1 MYYIYIDEA
10 GRGPI
15 AWPVTVGAVVEKIDQ
30 KLWLERFQRV
40 AVLWQKKKRGQER
53 IQIDDSLYKLFP
65 ANDKS
70 LYDACCDSK
79 LLTEIQ
85 RESLYEQL
93 QKLHTDVMSSSVSK
107 SFYTASISADDID
120 TYGMTWALRTAIVQI
135 VEQVTTDRSQV
146 VLVVDWPFDF
156 WLRKEKAATVIP
168 VIDGDDHIPMISAAS
183 ILAKVTRDRY
193 MIELAKT
200 YPQYWFENHKWYG
213 TKWHYEAIKE
223 YWTVEWTYRKT
234 YIK

>member
-15 AWPVTVGAVVEKIDQ
+15 AWPVTVGAMVEKIEQ
-30 KLWLERFQRV
+30 PLWLERFQRV

-53 IQIDDSLYKLFP
+53 VQIDSSLYNLFP

-70 LYDACCDSK
+70 IYDACCDSK
-79 LLTEIQ
+79 LLTEVQ
-85 RESLYEQL
+85 REFLYEQL
-93 QKLHTDVMSSSVSK
+93 QKINTADVSPTSK
-107 SFYTASISADDID
+107 CFYTASISADDID
-120 TYGMTWALRTAIVQI
+120 THGMTWVLRTAIVQI

-146 VLVVDWPFDF
+146 VLIVDWPFDF
-156 WLRKEKAATVIP
+156 WLRKEKAATVVP
-168 VIDGDDHIPMISAAS
+168 VIDGDAHIPMISAAS

-193 MIELAKT
+193 MTELAKT
-200 YPQYWFENHKWYG
+200 HPQYWFEKHKWYG
-213 TKWHYEAIKE
+213 TKEHYDAIQE
-223 YWTVEWTYRKT
+223 YGIVEWTHRKT